1 MIEEIKYY
9 DLPDDFFEKVIFYGH
24 YISHSEFIDIPE
36 YIIMLTV
43 EGNQYVMDVN
53 ELRDKRIEG
62 VIPFFKSMAISKKVE
77 EQSCYYFDFR
87 LLPKGWK
94 YYYIE
99 NIHCFILDDVY
110 QEYEKS
116 VELLENNRKENLKSF
131 LIHKSLWKPLLKQ
144 AYQTLLNIE
153 ITGELINI
161 VLDEKIHVCNMS
173 YSVKSLD
180 INHILQEEIYKMKN
194 ADVLIINYITPLKGL
209 YNLIDIGF
217 FFQNQH
223 PYFIK
228 YEFERKFDFIDE
240 NEFMKKFMD
249 IMQFSLGNQE
259 TGYSFLKAP
268 PGYSVFNKD
277 MYSEIIWIKDHLY
290 QENYHNVIEPFIN
303 YSGNR
308 VDLTSPIY
316 EYKEKMKHFF

>member
-1 MIEEIKYY
+1 M
-9 DLPDDFFEKVIFYGH
+9 V
-24 YISHSEFIDIPE
+24 S
-36 YIIMLTV
+36 
-43 EGNQYVMDVN
+43 
-53 ELRDKRIEG
+53 
-62 VIPFFKSMAISKKVE
+62 
-77 EQSCYYFDFR
+77 
-87 LLPKGWK
+87 KGWK
-94 YYYIE
+94 YDYIE
-99 NIHCFILDDVY
+99 NTHCFILDDVY

-116 VELLENNRKENLKSF
+116 IEHLENNRKENLKSF

-144 AYQTLLNIE
+144 AYQTVLNIE
-153 ITGELINI
+153 ITGKLINI
-161 VLDEKIHVCNMS
+161 LLDEKIHVCNIP
-173 YSVKSLD
+173 YSGKSLD
-180 INHILQEEIYKMKN
+180 INHISQEEIYKMKN
-194 ADVLIINYITPLKGL
+194 ADVLIINYTTPLKGL

-217 FFQNQH
+217 FFQNQY

-240 NEFMKKFMD
+240 NEFMKKFMN

-268 PGYSVFNKD
+268 PDYRVFNKD
-277 MYSEIIWIKDHLY
+277 MYSKTIWIKDCLY

-316 EYKEKMKHFF
+316 EYKEKMKRFF